1 MGRCGIADEAV
12 AMLCMLGESVAI
24 VPQDVRAGEDWSGS
38 LVVELEGAGL
48 LADKTVVGQVS

>member
-24 VPQDVRAGEDWSGS
+24 VPQDAEVGADWSGS
-38 LVVELEGAGL
+38 LVAELEGAGL
-48 LADKTVVGQVS
+48 QAAKTVVGRVS